1 MLSGRAMKVLV
12 TGGSGF
18 LGSHIA
24 EQLANRG
31 HAVRALVRKSSNTK
45 FLSSLS
51 GVELAYGAVEE
62 KDAVAKAAEGVDAI
76 IHSAG
81 LVKARTPADFTAT
94 NVDGTR
100 NLLEVAL
107 DRRKQIKRF
116 VFVSS
121 LAAHGPSVDGSPI
134 PHDREPSP
142 VTNYGRSKLAAERL
156 VTAAKDDLLVTTIRP
171 PTIYGPRDTEMFAFF
186 EAMSMGMLPIMGGGK
201 QKLSIVFGQD
211 CANATILAVEKDHES
226 GRAYY
231 VEDGG
236 AYTTGE
242 MADLFLQS
250 TGKRVLRL
258 PVPGAILHVAALG
271 NEAWGKLRNEARMFT
286 RDKVNELL
294 APHWVCSSE
303 PIRKELSWAPEY
315 TWAEGAKKTH
325 EWYRQQGW
333 LKR

>member
-1 MLSGRAMKVLV
+1 MKVLV

-24 EQLANRG
+24 EQLSGAG
-31 HAVRALVRKSSNTK
+31 HTVRALVRKSSNTK
-45 FLSSLS
+45 FLSGLS
-51 GVELAYGAVEE
+51 GVELAYGAVED
-62 KDAVAKAAEGVDAI
+62 KDSVAKAAEGVEAI

-81 LVKARTPADFTAT
+81 LVKAKDATEFTAT

-107 DRRKQIKRF
+107 DRRKHIKRF

-121 LAAHGPSVDGSPI
+121 LAAHGPSHDGAPI
-134 PHDREPSP
+134 AHDREPAP

-156 VTAAKDDLLVTTIRP
+156 VTAAKDDLLVSVIRP
-171 PTIYGPRDTEMFAFF
+171 PAIYGPRDTEMLAFF
-186 EAMSMGMLPIMGGGK
+186 EALSMGVITQMGGGK
-201 QKLSIVFGQD
+201 QKLSLVHGAD
-211 CANATILAVEKDHES
+211 AARACILATEKDHES

-236 AYTTGE
+236 VYTVDE
-242 MADLFLQS
+242 MASIYQEG
-250 TGKRVLRL
+250 TGKRALRL
-258 PVPGAILHVAALG
+258 PVPTPILYAAAFG
-271 NEAWGKLRNEARMFT
+271 NELLVKMTGKARIFT

-303 PIRKELSWAPEY
+303 PIRKELGWAPSL
-315 TWAEGAKKTH
+315 TWAEGSKKTAA
-325 EWYRQQGW
+325 WYRENGW
-333 LKR
+333 IK